1 MTNTNLTRRI
11 LFSSLLVTAACGDEV
26 SGTDDSDT
34 TPGPVAG
41 CDDAPSTLTVN
52 TDITQDTT
60 WCRGTEVALETLTF
74 VIGATL
80 TIEPGAR
87 VLGSNGAALVVAN
100 DAMIDAQGTADNPI
114 VFTSS
119 FGAQGEPGD
128 WGGVVLLGN
137 APTNVGISNIEGME
151 ASAASSYGGSDST
164 HNCGTLQY
172 VRIEYAGYVFG
183 EDNELNGLTV
193 GGCGSDTTLEHIQ
206 VHKGLDDGIEFFG
219 GTASLKWALIT
230 QAGDD
235 SIDWDEGWTGNAQFL
250 AIQQSATSGDR
261 GFEADNL
268 SDDNDATPRANPT
281 IYNVTMVS
289 PGTNTEQ
296 VGIKLRRGTGATLG
310 NIIIAGFDGR
320 AIEIDGEATAEL
332 WGNDLALTHILSF
345 ANGDFAEETG
355 DDDDDAGFDE
365 ATEIPAISGWN
376 TDDPML
382 GDWETL
388 SAPDLVPHQDSPAA
402 LGADNPGDWFD
413 DAPYYGAFEP
423 GGQDWT
429 TGWTTFE

>member
-1 MTNTNLTRRI
+1 MKKTRLIGRI
-11 LFSSLLVTAACGDEV
+11 LTAGLLVTAACGDEDN
-26 SGTDDSDT
+26 GTDDPDT
-34 TPGPVAG
+34 TPDPVAG
-41 CDDAPSTLTVN
+41 CDDAPATLTVDA
-52 TDITQDTT
+52 DITQDTT
-60 WCRGTEVALETLTF
+60 WCSGTEVALETLTF
-74 VIGATL
+74 VTGATL
-80 TIEPGAR
+80 TIEPGTR
-87 VLGSNGAALVVAN
+87 VLGSNGAALVIAN
-100 DAMIDAQGTADNPI
+100 DAVIEAQGTADNPI

-137 APTNVGISNIEGME
+137 APTNVGTSNIEGME

-219 GTASLKWALIT
+219 GTASLKWAVVT
-230 QAGDD
+230 QTGDD
-235 SIDWDEGWTGNAQFL
+235 SIDWDEGWTGNAQFI
-250 AIQQSATSGDR
+250 AIQQSASTGDR
-261 GFEADNL
+261 GFESDNL
-268 SDDNDATPRANPT
+268 GDDNDASPRSNPT

-289 PGTNTEQ
+289 PGTNNEQ
-296 VGIKLRRGTGATLG
+296 LGMKLRRGTGATLG
-310 NIIIAGFDGR
+310 NIIVAGFDGG
-320 AIEIDGEATAEL
+320 AIDVDGEATAEL

-345 ANGDFAEETG
+345 ANGDFGEESG
-355 DDDDDAGFDE
+355 DDDDDGGFDE
-365 ATEIPAISGWN
+365 ATEIPAISGWV

-382 GDWETL
+382 GDWESL
-388 SAPDLVPHQDSPAA
+388 SAPNFVPHQDSPAA

-429 TGWTTFE
+429 TGWTSFE